1 MLSADIA
8 VVRSFCFFLSKRQ
21 NLLGP
26 LSKSLKRIQGPYPSW
41 TTSSTTR
48 WGQHLLNA
56 SAVPGGTSA
65 PNITSNSATGF
76 QLRGG
81 AVKHLLERIGGFV
94 PSLVALTLP
103 LVSLPI
109 ASDSY
114 ILPRASIVIAG
125 ACLGIGLALLIPPG
139 PSLGALRWP
148 LAAAGAAAVLAFITS
163 VSWPLSVAGS
173 YTRYESLP
181 MRLSYLGLLAGSVW
195 LLRTQRQRDW
205 LVAAFVLGTSIACFK
220 AWLQWVFQLPFRP
233 DGDLG
238 NANLLA
244 ALTVMTIPLALD
256 RARRGTSFVVAWAAA
271 LVVIVAGL
279 LVTTSRSGGLGVIA
293 GCLTL
298 LAFAIPR
305 RFGRVAV
312 GGALGIAGV

>member
-21 NLLGP
+21 NLLGA

-56 SAVPGGTSA
+56 SSVPGGTSA

-81 AVKHLLERIGGFV
+81 AVRHLLERFGGFM

-103 LVSLPI
+103 ITSIPI

-114 ILPRASIVIAG
+114 ILPRASIVLAG
-125 ACLGIGLALLIPPG
+125 ACLGVGLAFLLAERPR
-139 PSLGALRWP
+139 LGALRWP
-148 LAAAGAAAVLAFITS
+148 LLAAAAAAALAFAFSI
-163 VSWPLSVAGS
+163 SWPLSFIGS

-181 MRLSYLGLLAGSVW
+181 VRLAYLGLAAATFW
-195 LLRTQRQRDW
+195 LLRTGRQRE
-205 LVAAFVLGTSIACFK
+205 LVGAAFVLGTTVVAFK
-220 AWLQWVFQLPFRP
+220 AWLQWFNHVPFRP

-244 ALTVMTIPLALD
+244 ALVVM
-256 RARRGTSFVVAWAAA
+256 
-271 LVVIVAGL
+271 
-279 LVTTSRSGGLGVIA
+279 
-293 GCLTL
+293 
-298 LAFAIPR
+298 AI
-305 RFGRVAV
+305 
-312 GGALGIAGV
+312 

>member
-21 NLLGP
+21 NLLGA

-56 SAVPGGTSA
+56 SAVPGGISA

-81 AVKHLLERIGGFV
+81 AVKHLLERIGGFL

-103 LVSLPI
+103 VVSIPI

-125 ACLGIGLALLIPPG
+125 ACLGLGLAMLVYGWPV
-139 PSLGALRWP
+139 SVCLG
-148 LAAAGAAAVLAFITS
+148 
-163 VSWPLSVAGS
+163 
-173 YTRYESLP
+173 
-181 MRLSYLGLLAGSVW
+181 
-195 LLRTQRQRDW
+195 
-205 LVAAFVLGTSIACFK
+205 
-220 AWLQWVFQLPFRP
+220 
-233 DGDLG
+233 
-238 NANLLA
+238 
-244 ALTVMTIPLALD
+244 
-256 RARRGTSFVVAWAAA
+256 
-271 LVVIVAGL
+271 
-279 LVTTSRSGGLGVIA
+279 
-293 GCLTL
+293 
-298 LAFAIPR
+298 
-305 RFGRVAV
+305 
-312 GGALGIAGV
+312 